1 MRMMVKATHT
11 SKCSFQNGFKDFLT
25 VLDANFST
33 PSTDTTTNGS
43 GSRNRFRFG
52 RPLALRTGG
61 TRVEHEGLD
70 NVRLEKVL
78 TRDPHSSSYDFRV
91 ASRSGASD
99 VRVTASM
106 SVDRTY
112 DEDAVSVM
120 AFSPVAERGKVEKER
135 ERGPGVSG

>member
-1 MRMMVKATHT
+1 M
-11 SKCSFQNGFKDFLT
+11 
-25 VLDANFST
+25 
-33 PSTDTTTNGS
+33 
-43 GSRNRFRFG
+43 
-52 RPLALRTGG
+52 
-61 TRVEHEGLD
+61 
-70 NVRLEKVL
+70 RLEKVL

-135 ERGPGVSG
+135 ERERPGSEWVEVEGRKKEGWMALIEHRRESNCPTCIPLSTHIIYIIYKFTLRDTSGSILSSPWSFMS